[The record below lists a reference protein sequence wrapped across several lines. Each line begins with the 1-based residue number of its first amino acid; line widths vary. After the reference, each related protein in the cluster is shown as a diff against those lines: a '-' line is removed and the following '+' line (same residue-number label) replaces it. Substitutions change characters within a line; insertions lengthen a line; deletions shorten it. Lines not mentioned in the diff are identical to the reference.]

1 MTPDTTDRRAAER
14 LAVSAGA
21 GCTFAGRV
29 AEDLGP
35 IKIRD
40 VSLTGIGLVTSRR
53 LEVGSLLAVGIAG
66 DGAGYKFNKTVLVK
80 VAHVTPVPGA
90 FLVGGTFTEP
100 LTYQEFTALVM

>member
-1 MTPDTTDRRAAER
+1 MADSTDRRAAER
-14 LAVSAGA
+14 LAVSAEA

-40 VSLTGIGLVTSRR
+40 VSMTGIGLMTGRR
-53 LEVGSLLAVGIAG
+53 VEIGSLLAIVVASAS
-66 DGAGYKFNKTVLVK
+66 AGYRFSKTVLVK
-80 VAHVTPVPGA
+80 VVHVTAVPGG